1 MNEDETLENSNEEQ
15 DKTVENIDTRDIIEQ
30 AFEKHESTQEQAKD
44 VEQKTQQSDVDIER
58 NPYRSWKK
66 EAQQEL
72 AKLPETTQ
80 KFIQERE
87 EQFHKGIEQYKEAA
101 NFAKSI
107 DNSIKPYKEYLQQL
121 NVTPD
126 VAFSN
131 LLKTEKTL
139 RTGSINEKVEMFQK
153 LAHDYGINLEALA
166 SVPFDPQLAHYKA
179 QLEWTQ
185 SQLQASENFKQSQE
199 DVQIYSVLDQF
210 GQQHEHFEDVRLT
223 MADLLDKGLADNLD
237 DAYAKAVRLN
247 DDVFTKVQ
255 AKNANQAAKAAKAAA
270 VSVKGSPIGVKTQA
284 LPKTTEDAVR
294 WAMAQHGL

>member
-1 MNEDETLENSNEEQ
+1 MEIDDTLENSSEEAQ
-15 DKTVENIDTRDIIEQ
+15 QTESSDTHDIVAQ
-30 AFEKHESTQEQAKD
+30 AFEKHETAQEQTDNPQEQA
-44 VEQKTQQSDVDIER
+44 TQQDVER
-58 NPYRSWKK
+58 NPFRSWKK
-66 EAQQEL
+66 EAQEEL
-72 AKLPETTQ
+72 SKIPASTQ
-80 KFIQERE
+80 KYIQERE
-87 EQFHKGIEQYKEAA
+87 EQFHKGIEQYKNAA

-107 DNSIKPYKEYLQQL
+107 DNSIKPYREYLQQL
-121 NVTPD
+121 NVTPE
-126 VAFSN
+126 VAFTN

-139 RTGSINEKVEMFQK
+139 RTGTIGEKVEMFQK
-153 LAHDYGINLEALA
+153 LAHDYGINLETLA

-199 DVQIYSVLDQF
+199 DAQVYSVIDDF

-223 MADLLDKGLADNLD
+223 MADLLDNGLASDLN

-247 DDVFTKVQ
+247 DDVFSKVQ
-255 AKNANQAAKAAKAAA
+255 TKNANQAAKAAKAAA
-270 VSVKGSPIGVKTQA
+270 VSVKGSPVGVKTQA

>member
-153 LAHDYGINLEALA
+153 LAHDYGINLESLA